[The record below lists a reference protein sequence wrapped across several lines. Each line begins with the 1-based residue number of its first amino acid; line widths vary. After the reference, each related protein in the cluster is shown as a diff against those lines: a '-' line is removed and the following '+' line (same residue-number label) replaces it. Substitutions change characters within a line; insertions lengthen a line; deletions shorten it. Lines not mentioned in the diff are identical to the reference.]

1 MSVIRDNIII
11 LNPDGDDADGSRTTS
26 LIFKGVVSNNTFDID
41 EVLTGLTDLSFTG
54 VGKNDLT
61 MFVNGETEDIVNE
74 YKVVIS
80 QNTTHW
86 ANGTARQYILSG
98 TKTRYYWYKDG
109 VLLSGNT
116 SNGGE
121 EIFEET
127 NVLLDNNVYINFASS
142 VGHDIGD
149 YWTAQTV
156 SSNST
161 LLTGEMNKIV
171 AQHDGSSNNFNG
183 KLVFYV
189 NSNTELDTTTHE
201 ETFTIYS
208 NNTII
213 FSGNI
218 IHANGD
224 TLSSFSIVDA
234 SNTVV

>member
-41 EVLTGLTDLSFTG
+41 EVLTGLTNLVFTG

-61 MFVNGETEDIVNE
+61 MFVNGETEDSIIE
-74 YKVVIS
+74 YKVVIT
-80 QNTTHW
+80 QNTT
-86 ANGTARQYILSG
+86 Q
-98 TKTRYYWYKDG
+98 TRYYWYKDG
-109 VLLSGNT
+109 VLMNENPPLYN
-116 SNGGE
+116 GE